1 MTRLGPTDTVIVKP
15 ASNIYTVLAAV
26 ATVVVILGLVA
37 IWMKAEALFGGLLKA
52 PPQQQTVTRT
62 R

>member
-1 MTRLGPTDTVIVKP
+1 VIVKP